1 MKVEIIKVWAES
13 NRTWA
18 YIKLD
23 YIYKI
28 PISYETY
35 CYLRDNKTPTA
46 QSLRNGK

>member
-1 MKVEIIKVWAES
+1 MTVNVIKIWAES
-13 NRTWA
+13 HRTWA

-35 CYLRDNKTPTA
+35 CYLRDNGTPTA
-46 QSLRNGK
+46 QSERKK